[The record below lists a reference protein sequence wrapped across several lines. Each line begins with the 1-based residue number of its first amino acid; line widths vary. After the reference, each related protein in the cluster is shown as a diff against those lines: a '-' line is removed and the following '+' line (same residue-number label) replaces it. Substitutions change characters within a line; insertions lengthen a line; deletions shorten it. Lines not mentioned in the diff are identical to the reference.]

1 MMLHNKRKAQ
11 PVVGTKVGLDK
22 SSTIQAN
29 YTKDDLSGKR
39 FRVQITELEDVS
51 GDASMSLIHA
61 LNGADVTDINYLP
74 FNGLR
79 AS

>member
-1 MMLHNKRKAQ
+1 MLHNKRKAQ

-22 SSTIQAN
+22 ASLQPNN
-29 YTKDDLSGKR
+29 YTKIPASGKHPVNG
-39 FRVQITELEDVS
+39 FKVQVTELEDVS
-51 GDASMSLIHA
+51 IALLHA
-61 LNGADVTDINYLP
+61 LEGAGVTDINYLP